1 MLINEVESI
10 VGISKKSI
18 RYYEDNGLL
27 KPRRDNNNSYR
38 LYDGE
43 DIRKLKIIKFLREL
57 NVSIKD
63 LKSLN
68 DGNITLKECMKE
80 RIKKINEEE
89 DNYNKVKKMC
99 IELENS
105 NEDFSS
111 IDITKYLIEMNNLN
125 KRGFS
130 MKKNKDDKSRKI
142 VGAVI
147 SSLVFATLM
156 LLMMVMIIYFQ
167 FTEDDKMPVALFIFV
182 ISILFFPLI
191 GVVSNL
197 ILRIKEIKSGEEDEA
212 SKY

>member
-147 SSLVFATLM
+147 SSLVFASLM

-167 FTEDDKMPVALFIFV
+167 FTEDDKMPIALFIFV
-182 ISILFFPLI
+182 ISILLFPLI